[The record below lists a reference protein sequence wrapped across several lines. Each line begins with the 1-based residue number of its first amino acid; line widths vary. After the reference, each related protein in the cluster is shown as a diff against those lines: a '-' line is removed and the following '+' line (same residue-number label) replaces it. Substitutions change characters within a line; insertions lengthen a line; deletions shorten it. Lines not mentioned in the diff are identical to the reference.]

1 MVHEKKILHQYFEPL
16 QNGTKRFE
24 LRKEDGAPY
33 QIGDE
38 IILREWNEE
47 EGYTG
52 HQTRRM
58 ITYVLRDCPE
68 YGLKEGYA
76 ILGLSDGSWDSWRSE
91 TREEKPMKVLR
102 EIETETDRLQVGD
115 RIKVSYSGEEH
126 YATAIEERGDR
137 MLFLTDDYLDDAM
150 PMNTDGTTEGGW
162 EESFLR
168 EKLQDLAENTDI
180 KDQLVPFENGD
191 LLTLLSIQ
199 EMFGLDG
206 HFDKCSGQIEWLKD
220 RRHRIADRK
229 GKLYEWGWLRSVVS
243 AAGFALVGGDGF
255 ADGTGASGAVGVRP
269 AFAIKI

>member
-1 MVHEKKILHQYFEPL
+1 MIHEKKILPQYFEPL

-24 LRKEDGAPY
+24 LRKEDDTQY
-33 QIGDE
+33 KVGDE
-38 IILREWNEE
+38 IILREWSESK
-47 EGYTG
+47 GYTG

-76 ILGLSDGSWDSWRSE
+76 ILGLSDGSWHRKED
-91 TREEKPMKVLR
+91 KPMKVLR

-115 RIKVSYSGEEH
+115 RIKVNYSGEEH
-126 YATAIEERGDR
+126 YATAIEERGDT

-150 PMNTDGTTEGGW
+150 QMNTDDTTEGGW
-162 EESFLR
+162 EGSFLR
-168 EKLQDLAENTDI
+168 EKLQDIAENTDI
-180 KDQLVPFENGD
+180 KDLLVPFENGD

-199 EMFGLDG
+199 EMFGIDE
-206 HFDKCSGQIEWLKD
+206 DWNKCDGQIEWMKD

-229 GKLYEWGWLRSVVS
+229 GETYEWGWLRSVVS
-243 AAGFALVGGDGF
+243 ETHFACVDGGGYAYGDS
-255 ADGTGASGAVGVRP
+255 ASSALGVRP

>member
-24 LRKEDGAPY
+24 LRKEDEVPY
-33 QIGDE
+33 QVGDE

-52 HQTRRM
+52 HQTHRM

-68 YGLKEGYA
+68 YGLKEGYV
-76 ILGLSDGSWDSWRSE
+76 ILGLSDGSWHPE

-126 YATAIEERGDR
+126 YATAIEEREDI

-150 PMNTDGTTEGGW
+150 PMNTDDTTEGGW

-199 EMFGLDG
+199 EMFGLDE

-229 GKLYEWGWLRSVVS
+229 GEPYEWGWLRSVVS
-243 AAGFALVGGDGF
+243 ASRFAFVNRIGFAGYDH
-255 ADGTGASGAVGVRP
+255 ASSAYGVRP